1 MIMVETPIVT
11 EPLEPALQPVIEDAA
26 EVWGTAE

>member
-1 MIMVETPIVT
+1 MVETPIVT

-26 EVWGTAE
+26 EVWGIA